1 MSIFNLIVN
10 VFLFSSTILLI
21 WVKRSNYV
29 KLIEQVEKLT
39 QRTISTQNLNHN
51 DEVTNLIDAYT
62 HIKSDPNFDMKRIIL
77 KLKFL
82 KESNGKDQGL
92 EDLFKMISSIIPLTA
107 LIVTIS
113 IALFKEDLETLFSF
127 GNLAFDLISL
137 LVMLM
142 IFVNFYS
149 FIINF
154 ATEKSNLFINKHLL
168 IAEEIHKEVP
178 TAGSANE
185 ANDIENSD
193 NLKTD

>member
-113 IALFKEDLETLFSF
+113 
-127 GNLAFDLISL
+127 
-137 LVMLM
+137 
-142 IFVNFYS
+142 
-149 FIINF
+149 
-154 ATEKSNLFINKHLL
+154 
-168 IAEEIHKEVP
+168 
-178 TAGSANE
+178 
-185 ANDIENSD
+185 
-193 NLKTD
+193 